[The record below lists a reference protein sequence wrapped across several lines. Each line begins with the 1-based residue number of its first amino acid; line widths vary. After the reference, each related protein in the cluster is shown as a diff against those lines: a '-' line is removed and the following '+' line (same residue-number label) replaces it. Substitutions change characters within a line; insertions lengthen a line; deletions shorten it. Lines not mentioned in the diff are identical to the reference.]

1 MLVNNKQKL
10 ALETIDGLINLYPYG
25 IYFQYFRKYFDAL
38 VEAYAEVENLFIEG
52 EMIESEDE
60 NGELV
65 FEDTS
70 TSEELITK
78 SDVKKITSAIN
89 NLRDNL
95 IK

>member
-10 ALETIDGLINLYPYG
+10 ALETIDGLINLYPYR

-38 VEAYAEVENLFIEG
+38 VEGYAEVENLFIEG